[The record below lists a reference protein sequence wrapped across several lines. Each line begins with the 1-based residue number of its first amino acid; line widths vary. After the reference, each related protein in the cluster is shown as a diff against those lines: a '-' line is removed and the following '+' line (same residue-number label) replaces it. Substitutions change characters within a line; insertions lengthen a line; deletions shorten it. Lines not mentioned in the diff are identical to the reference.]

1 MAVLC
6 DPQWALEL
14 RAVEMW
20 MFKSVQDK
28 VWAFDAEWVP
38 DPVTGRAVYRLPA
51 ELSDEE
57 VVAEMWRRGGASEEE
72 PRPYLKTV
80 MCRVVSISVLA
91 RYVEGDGVRLQ
102 LRSLPAREDMATATE
117 TDIVARFLDGVGK
130 QKPQLVGF
138 NSESADLRILLQR
151 ALVAGVRAADFARR
165 PEKPWEGVD
174 YFAGGDWHVD
184 LMTVIG
190 GRGRGRPSLHEIAA
204 ASGIPAK
211 FATEGGDVAD
221 LWLGGEL
228 EPIIN
233 YNEWDALTTY
243 LVWLRLAHFGGF
255 FSTAEYVQEQQLVED
270 LLNDAG
276 LTPGREHLTR
286 YLEEWRQVRG
296 EAGGAGQMQLNL

>member
-1 MAVLC
+1 
-6 DPQWALEL
+6 
-14 RAVEMW
+14 

-38 DPVTGRAVYRLPA
+38 DPVTGRAVYGLPP
-51 ELSDEE
+51 ELQDDE

-80 MCRVVSISVLA
+80 VCRVVSISVLA
-91 RYVEGDGVRLQ
+91 RYVEEGGVRLQ
-102 LRSLPAREDMATATE
+102 LRSLPAPEDVATATE
-117 TDIVARFLDGVGK
+117 ADIIARFLDGVGK

-138 NSESADLRILLQR
+138 NSDAADLRILLQR
-151 ALVAGVRAADFARR
+151 ALVSGVRAADFARR
-165 PEKPWEGVD
+165 PDKPWEGVD

-190 GRGRGRPSLHEIAA
+190 GRGRSRPSLHEVAA
-204 ASGIPAK
+204 ASGIPGK

-221 LWLGGEL
+221 LWMGGQL
-228 EPIIN
+228 ESIIN

-255 FSTAEYVQEQQLVED
+255 FSSAEFALEQQRVED
-270 LLNDAG
+270 LLKAEG
-276 LTPGREHLTR
+276 KHPGREHLSR
-286 YLEEWRQVRG
+286 YLEEWRRVRR
-296 EAGGAGQMQLNL
+296 EAGAAGQMQMNF

>member
-1 MAVLC
+1 
-6 DPQWALEL
+6 
-14 RAVEMW
+14 

-38 DPVTGRAVYRLPA
+38 DPLTGRAVYGLPA
-51 ELSDEE
+51 ELSDDE
-57 VVAEMWRRGGASEEE
+57 VVAEMWLRGGASEEE

-91 RYVEGDGVRLQ
+91 RYVEEGGVRLQ
-102 LRSLPAREDMATATE
+102 LRSLPAPEDVATATE
-117 TDIVARFLDGVGK
+117 ADIVARFLDGAGK

-151 ALVAGVRAADFARR
+151 ALVHGVRAPDFARR

-190 GRGRGRPSLHEIAA
+190 GRGRGRPSLHEVAA
-204 ASGIPAK
+204 ASGIPGK
-211 FATEGGDVAD
+211 FATAGGDVVD
-221 LWLGGEL
+221 LWAAGQL
-228 EPIIN
+228 EAIIA

-270 LLNDAG
+270 LLSAEG
-276 LTPGREHLTR
+276 KRAGREHLAQ
-286 YLEEWRQVRG
+286 YLEEWRRVRR
-296 EAGGAGQMQLNL
+296 ETGATGQMQLSF